1 MNNNN
6 VNIEITNMKK
16 LFSPL
21 LRKLEYKEKDNEYVD
36 EEKKKSNKFIS
47 RVVENKFISTN
58 EIKINDIIREIPY
71 YQHRYNIL
79 YNYKPLA
86 LGEFD
91 RKLVY
96 NNSNKSKDIDY
107 FLFQFK
113 NEKFITFNEN
123 LFLLKT
129 PKSLI
134 FFVTETFTFLLT
146 SLIEL
151 RSHNICFFDLS
162 HKNIVLPFECREK
175 PVLTHFQNSLLLL
188 GDINNELT
196 ISKIIENI
204 NDYTYKPLEIFVLFY
219 LFKNNLNT
227 ISYATIEEISE
238 FYTKSLT
245 VLKLFSLE
253 YQNNFKLLCIKSLK
267 RYINKHKKDIVCE
280 ILRHSYTWE
289 NYSLCLL
296 YLHIVG
302 NMLRVFSCKNTFISV
317 FVGILAKNIS
327 PEPSDREKL
336 EITLEKYGN
345 LYYKFSDWSFVNK
358 ISQEKMCSLLKIL
371 SE

>member
-16 LFSPL
+16 LFLPL
-21 LRKLEYKEKDNEYVD
+21 LRKRGYIEKDNEYVD
-36 EEKKKSNKFIS
+36 EDKKKSNKFIS
-47 RVVENKFISTN
+47 RVVENNFLSTN

-253 YQNNFKLLCIKSLK
+253 YQNNFKLLI
-267 RYINKHKKDIVCE
+267 
-280 ILRHSYTWE
+280 
-289 NYSLCLL
+289 
-296 YLHIVG
+296 
-302 NMLRVFSCKNTFISV
+302 F
-317 FVGILAKNIS
+317 
-327 PEPSDREKL
+327 
-336 EITLEKYGN
+336 
-345 LYYKFSDWSFVNK
+345 
-358 ISQEKMCSLLKIL
+358 
-371 SE
+371 